1 LYKIQHILKEKILE
15 NLREIISGRI
25 QNAKTAMDS
34 AQEAANSEGKSS
46 AGDKYETS
54 RAMGQ
59 IDRDMYARQMMNAVK
74 EMEILQKI
82 DAAKKSNLV
91 GLGSLVNSSNGY
103 YFVAISIGNMDVSG
117 KYIGVISQNTP
128 VGQALMGKKAGDYFS
143 FLGQSHQI
151 ISVE

>member
-1 LYKIQHILKEKILE
+1 MKAKILE
-15 NLREIISGRI
+15 KIKEIIHGRI
-25 QNAKTAMDS
+25 QTAKTAMDA

-74 EMEILQKI
+74 ELEILQKI
-82 DAAKKSNLV
+82 DANKMSNIV
-91 GLGSLVNSSNGY
+91 GMGSLINTSNGY
-103 YFVAISIGNMDVSG
+103 YFIAISIGNMEVSG
-117 KYIGVISQNTP
+117 KNIGIISQNTP
-128 VGQALMGKKAGDYFS
+128 VGQALMGKKAGDHFS

-151 ISVE
+151 IFVE